1 MAVEQ
6 LWYRYVK
13 LYPLSVRAKEK
24 SEIVA
29 AFLKTLG
36 DSDAVGGFIYKN
48 NKLSGSF
55 LIKEDE
61 CPKLSDQM
69 KSKFF
74 GIELE
79 EAPVDTENFKLCRE
93 DWLKGD

>member
-1 MAVEQ
+1 LNREGVPVEQ
-6 LWYRYVK
+6 LWFRYLK
-13 LYPLSVRAKEK
+13 LKPMSVRAKEK

-29 AFLKTLG
+29 AILKALG

-61 CPKLSDQM
+61 CLQM
-69 KSKFF
+69 KDQITSKFF
-74 GIELE
+74 GIEID
-79 EAPVDTENFKLCRE
+79 EAPVNTKNF
-93 DWLKGD
+93 